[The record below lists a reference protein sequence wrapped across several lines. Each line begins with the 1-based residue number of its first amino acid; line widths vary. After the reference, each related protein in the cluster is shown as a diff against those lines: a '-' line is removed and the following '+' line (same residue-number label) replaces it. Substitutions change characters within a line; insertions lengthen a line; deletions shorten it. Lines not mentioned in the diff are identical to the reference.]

1 MYAVAS
7 RTPLLVVTKRRLISL
22 AVCVLSVGI
31 TACMSLLFYG
41 SVHVQMLVTS
51 FVCAVVINHVV
62 NKVTRRYRE
71 ALRDAHRTLEAR
83 VRERTRELE
92 EANQALREASATQ
105 AALQDELMVRD
116 RMATAGML
124 AAGVSHEIRSP
135 LSVIRIAL
143 DEVVEVLGD
152 SRADVTELLGDLGD
166 ATDRIAGILRDLS
179 TIARPVEDP
188 LSSVEL
194 AEVVH
199 SASRLASYRLGGA
212 KLEREAFAVAPV
224 VGNAS
229 RLVQLVLNLVVNAAR
244 ASRKDAPNTIRIAAE
259 EHEDAVVMTI
269 SDTGTGMSAETQ
281 ARLFEPF
288 FTTGRAS
295 GGTGL
300 GLTICRSL
308 VEKMG
313 GSIDLDSELGRGTTV
328 RVTLRRA

>member
-7 RTPLLVVTKRRLISL
+7 RTPLLIVTKRKLIPF

-51 FVCAVVINHVV
+51 FVCAITINHVV
-62 NKVTRRYRE
+62 TKITRRYRE
-71 ALRDAHRTLEAR
+71 ALREAHRTLETR
-83 VRERTRELE
+83 VRERTHELE
-92 EANQALREASATQ
+92 QANQALRDASATQ

-143 DEVVEVLGD
+143 DEVSDMLGD
-152 SRADVTELLGDLGD
+152 VRPEVTQLLGDLGD
-166 ATDRIAGILRDLS
+166 ATDRITGILRDLS

-188 LSSVEL
+188 LAAVDL
-194 AEVVH
+194 ADVVQ

-212 KLEREAFAVAPV
+212 KLERAPICVAPV

-244 ASRKDAPNTIRIAAE
+244 ASRKDATNTIRIAAE
-259 EHEDAVVMTI
+259 ERDDAVVMTI
-269 SDTGTGMSAETQ
+269 SDTGAGMSSETK

-288 FTTGRAS
+288 FTTGCTS

-300 GLTICRSL
+300 GLTICRSI
-308 VEKMG
+308 VEKVG
-313 GSIDLDSELGRGTTV
+313 GAIEIDSELGHGTTV
-328 RVTLRRA
+328 RVILRRA